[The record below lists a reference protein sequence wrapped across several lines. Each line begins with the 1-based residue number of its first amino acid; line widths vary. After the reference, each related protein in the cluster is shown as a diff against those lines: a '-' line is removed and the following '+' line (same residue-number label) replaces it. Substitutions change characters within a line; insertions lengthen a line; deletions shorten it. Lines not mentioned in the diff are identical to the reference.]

1 MRRLWAYLIVVFT
14 ALVAVFASFT
24 HVIGGVT
31 TNGEFETRREFT
43 FQLTE
48 RAKEDDDVDPK
59 ALDDNSAKDMAE
71 IMKSR
76 LEKYNVSSYDLRTS
90 GNDTVYVSFS
100 ADSDSKY
107 QQIVTYLCFS
117 GSFALVNQN
126 DDIVEG
132 KDFLN
137 GNAYTKS
144 YAVNEYPTVIIP
156 IKTENSDYQ
165 AVIQG
170 AKDNP
175 ETKEATEE
183 GAEAESVGRIYL
195 LYNWQKG
202 ETYQTLKAANT
213 LESKILMQIDFTP
226 DEEEEGLYYDSNK
239 NSFFRTCGFQDANG
253 NGVADP
259 NEVSAAYDLADYF
272 VNLFSASA
280 LDYEVKCIRGLA
292 SGTEVWLDAKTE
304 EVLSLEGKLV
314 WNRTLTAVIA
324 AIVILTLLLV
334 FFYKMGA
341 ISTLTT
347 ALVSVFF
354 AILVMVKSG
363 LEYNVL
369 GVVGLVLVAIL
380 SIISGVIYLNK
391 IKEDCYKGHTI
402 KKANTE
408 ASKKSLLPICDIHL
422 VALVVGVMCY
432 VLGGAALR
440 SFGAILGIGSV
451 ISFVINTLGLKGLM
465 WLLTNATFLNN
476 RYDLLG
482 INPENVPDHMAEEKQ
497 TFYGAYT
504 EKSFSK
510 HKKAVSI
517 FACFAFLLSVAGMI
531 SAAALRG
538 GDLFKNTGS
547 SKLGSEIY
555 IQNRIIAN
563 NDEKSPLDD
572 NSLDTI
578 LDNILIQK
586 TAGVD
591 IDQSEVVA
599 EGEKPTTYVVLAD
612 YISKRV
618 IFATSES
625 KIEEEIAN
633 NYVDTYFYLTL
644 NKNLTGDETAEIR
657 GVVGSTTTLSE
668 VFGEYFDETSTFTPK
683 SDKEFTTMSLKSVST
698 VANASSPKWDK
709 IVLATAVAILII
721 TVYLMLRYRLS
732 RGLASIIFPTLASA
746 VILGI
751 MLLFNFF
758 LTIPANVAI
767 AVPVVTLFSYFFTI
781 QFFNRERELLA
792 DEKVKDNS
800 KEHRSEVAMR
810 ALGIA
815 YTPILATAVLGIYCL
830 INFFGFGPSNIS
842 VAYVAMFVGSI
853 IALAFISCLVVPS
866 CNLLFGWFSKVKIN
880 IRRPKKN
887 KTGKPVHK
895 SAEPEEAIFIGIND

>member
-24 HVIGGVT
+24 HIIGGVT
-31 TNGEFETRREFT
+31 TNGEYETRREFT

-48 RAKEDDDVDPK
+48 REKEDDDVDPK
-59 ALDDNSAKDMAE
+59 PLNDNSAKEMAE

-76 LEKYNVSSYDLRTS
+76 LEKYNVSSYDVRTS

-107 QQIVTYLCFS
+107 QQIITYLCFS

-132 KDFLN
+132 KDFIN
-137 GNAYTKS
+137 GKAYTKS
-144 YAVNEYPTVIIP
+144 YVVNEYPTVIIP
-156 IKTENSDYQ
+156 VKTESSDYQ

-183 GAEAESVGRIYL
+183 EGEAESVARVYL

-213 LESKILMQIDFTP
+213 LDSKILMQIEFTP
-226 DEEEEGLYYDSNK
+226 DESEEGLYYDSNK

-253 NGVADP
+253 NGMADP

-272 VNLFSASA
+272 VNLFSASE
-280 LDYEVKCIRGLA
+280 LDYDVKCIRGLA
-292 SGTEVWLDAKTE
+292 SGTEVWLNAKTE

-324 AIVILTLLLV
+324 AIVIITLLLV

-341 ISTLTT
+341 ISALATT
-347 ALVSVFF
+347 MVSVFF
-354 AILVMVKSG
+354 AILIMVKAG
-363 LEYNVL
+363 LEYNAL
-369 GVVGLVLVAIL
+369 GVVGLVLIAIL
-380 SIISGVIYLNK
+380 SIVSSVIYLNK

-408 ASKKSLLPICDIHL
+408 ASKKSLLPIADIHF
-422 VALVVGVMCY
+422 VALAVGVMCY
-432 VLGGAALR
+432 LLGGTALR
-440 SFGAILGIGSV
+440 TFSAVLGIGSV
-451 ISFVINTLGLKGLM
+451 ISFIICTLGLKGIM
-465 WLLTNATFLNN
+465 WLLTNSQTMNN

-504 EKSFSK
+504 EKNFSK
-510 HKKAVSI
+510 HKKSVSVVVSL
-517 FACFAFLLSVAGMI
+517 AFVLSIAGMI

-538 GDLFKNTGS
+538 GDLFKKGAS
-547 SKLGSEIY
+547 SNLGSEIY
-555 IQNRIIAN
+555 VQNRIISN
-563 NDEKSPLDD
+563 NSEVSPLTD
-572 NSLDTI
+572 NTLDTI
-578 LDNILIQK
+578 LNNVLIQK

-591 IDQSEVVA
+591 IDQSEVVP

-612 YISKRV
+612 YVSSRV
-618 IFATSES
+618 TFTVSES

-633 NYVDTYFYLTL
+633 NYVDTYFYLSL
-644 NKNLTGDETAEIR
+644 NKKLTGNEVAEIR
-657 GVVGSTTTLSE
+657 GIPSAEATTLNE
-668 VFGEYFDETSTFTPK
+668 VFENYFNETSTFTSSISNSITLK
-683 SDKEFTTMSLKSVST
+683 KVTTV
-698 VANASSPKWDK
+698 VNASTPKWDK
-709 IVLATAVAILII
+709 IIFGTAIAVLII

-732 RGLASIIFPTLASA
+732 RGLASIAFPVIGSA
-746 VILGI
+746 ITLGI
-751 MLLFNFF
+751 MLFFNIFF
-758 LTIPANVAI
+758 DIPANVAI
-767 AVPVVTLFSYFFTI
+767 AVPVVAIFSYFVLI

-800 KEHRSEVAMR
+800 KEHRAQVAMR

-842 VAYVAMFVGSI
+842 VAYVAMFVGCI
-853 IALAFISCLVVPS
+853 IALAIISSLVVPA
-866 CNLLFGWFSKVKIN
+866 CNWLYGLFSKVKID

>member
-24 HVIGGVT
+24 HIIGGVT
-31 TNGEFETRREFT
+31 TNGEYETRREFT

-48 RAKEDDDVDPK
+48 REKEDDDVDPK
-59 ALDDNSAKDMAE
+59 PLNDNSAKEMAE

-76 LEKYNVSSYDLRTS
+76 LEKYNVSSYDVRTS

-107 QQIVTYLCFS
+107 QQIITYLCFS

-132 KDFLN
+132 KDFIN
-137 GNAYTKS
+137 GKAYTKS
-144 YAVNEYPTVIIP
+144 YVVNEYPTVIIP
-156 IKTENSDYQ
+156 VKTESSDYQ

-183 GAEAESVGRIYL
+183 EGEAESVARVYL

-213 LESKILMQIDFTP
+213 LDSKILMQIEFTP
-226 DEEEEGLYYDSNK
+226 DESEEGLYYDSNK

-253 NGVADP
+253 NGMADP

-272 VNLFSASA
+272 VNLFSASE
-280 LDYEVKCIRGLA
+280 LDYDVKCIRGLA
-292 SGTEVWLDAKTE
+292 SGTEVWLNAKTE

-324 AIVILTLLLV
+324 AIVIITLLLV

-341 ISTLTT
+341 ISALATT
-347 ALVSVFF
+347 MVSVFF
-354 AILVMVKSG
+354 AILIMVKAG
-363 LEYNVL
+363 LEYNAL
-369 GVVGLVLVAIL
+369 GVVGLVLIAIL
-380 SIISGVIYLNK
+380 SIVSSVIYLNK

-408 ASKKSLLPICDIHL
+408 ASKKSLLPIADIHF
-422 VALVVGVMCY
+422 VALAVGVMCY
-432 VLGGAALR
+432 LLGGTALR
-440 SFGAILGIGSV
+440 TFSAVLGIGSV
-451 ISFVINTLGLKGLM
+451 ISFIICTLGLKGIM
-465 WLLTNATFLNN
+465 WLLTNSQTMNN

-504 EKSFSK
+504 EKNFSK
-510 HKKAVSI
+510 HKKSVSVVVSL
-517 FACFAFLLSVAGMI
+517 AFVLSIAGMI

-538 GDLFKNTGS
+538 GDLFKKGAS
-547 SKLGSEIY
+547 SNLGSEIY
-555 IQNRIIAN
+555 VQNRIISN
-563 NDEKSPLDD
+563 NSEVSPLTD
-572 NSLDTI
+572 NTLDTI
-578 LDNILIQK
+578 LNNVLIQK

-591 IDQSEVVA
+591 IDQSEVVP

-612 YISKRV
+612 YVSSRV
-618 IFATSES
+618 TFTVSES

-633 NYVDTYFYLTL
+633 NYVDTYFYLSL
-644 NKNLTGDETAEIR
+644 NKKLTGNEVAEIR
-657 GVVGSTTTLSE
+657 GIPSAEATTLNE
-668 VFGEYFDETSTFTPK
+668 VFENYFNETSTFTSSISNSITLK
-683 SDKEFTTMSLKSVST
+683 KVTTV
-698 VANASSPKWDK
+698 VNASTPKWDK
-709 IVLATAVAILII
+709 IIFGTAIAVLII

-732 RGLASIIFPTLASA
+732 RGLASIAFPVIGSA
-746 VILGI
+746 ITLGI
-751 MLLFNFF
+751 MLFFNIFF
-758 LTIPANVAI
+758 DISANVAI
-767 AVPVVTLFSYFFTI
+767 AVPVVAIFSYFVLI

-800 KEHRSEVAMR
+800 KEHRAQVAMR

-842 VAYVAMFVGSI
+842 VAYVAMFVGCI
-853 IALAFISCLVVPS
+853 IALAIISSLVVPA
-866 CNLLFGWFSKVKIN
+866 CNWLYGLFSKVKID

>member
-24 HVIGGVT
+24 HIIGGVT
-31 TNGEFETRREFT
+31 TNGEYETRREFT

-48 RAKEDDDVDPK
+48 REKEDDDVDPK
-59 ALDDNSAKDMAE
+59 PLNDNSAKEMAE

-76 LEKYNVSSYDLRTS
+76 LEKYNVSSYDVRTS

-107 QQIVTYLCFS
+107 QQIITYLCFS

-132 KDFLN
+132 KDFIN
-137 GNAYTKS
+137 GKAYTKS
-144 YAVNEYPTVIIP
+144 YVVNEYPTVIIP
-156 IKTENSDYQ
+156 VKTESSDYQ

-183 GAEAESVGRIYL
+183 EGEAESVARVYL

-202 ETYQTLKAANT
+202 ETYQTLKSANT
-213 LESKILMQIDFTP
+213 LDSKILMQIEFTP
-226 DEEEEGLYYDSNK
+226 DESEEGLYYDSNK

-253 NGVADP
+253 NGMADP

-272 VNLFSASA
+272 VNLFSASE
-280 LDYEVKCIRGLA
+280 LDYDVKCIRGLA
-292 SGTEVWLDAKTE
+292 SGTEVWLNAKTE

-324 AIVILTLLLV
+324 AIVIITLLLV

-341 ISTLTT
+341 ISALATT
-347 ALVSVFF
+347 MVSVFF
-354 AILVMVKSG
+354 AILIMVKAG
-363 LEYNVL
+363 LEYNAL
-369 GVVGLVLVAIL
+369 GVVGLVLIAIL
-380 SIISGVIYLNK
+380 SIVSSVIYLNK

-408 ASKKSLLPICDIHL
+408 ASKKSLLPIADIHF
-422 VALVVGVMCY
+422 VALAVGVMCY
-432 VLGGAALR
+432 LLGGTALR
-440 SFGAILGIGSV
+440 TFSAVLGIGSV
-451 ISFVINTLGLKGLM
+451 ISFIICTLGLKGIM
-465 WLLTNATFLNN
+465 WLLTNSQTMNN

-504 EKSFSK
+504 EKNFSK
-510 HKKAVSI
+510 HKKSVSVVVSL
-517 FACFAFLLSVAGMI
+517 AFVLSIAGMI

-538 GDLFKNTGS
+538 GDLFKKGAS
-547 SKLGSEIY
+547 SNLGSEIY
-555 IQNRIIAN
+555 VQNRIISN
-563 NDEKSPLDD
+563 NSEVSPLTD
-572 NSLDTI
+572 NTLDTI
-578 LDNILIQK
+578 LNNVLIQK

-591 IDQSEVVA
+591 IDQSEVVP

-612 YISKRV
+612 YVSSRV
-618 IFATSES
+618 TFTVSES

-633 NYVDTYFYLTL
+633 NYVDTYFYLSL
-644 NKNLTGDETAEIR
+644 NKKLTGNEVAEIR
-657 GVVGSTTTLSE
+657 GIPSAEATTLNE
-668 VFGEYFDETSTFTPK
+668 VFENYFNETSTFTSSISNSITLK
-683 SDKEFTTMSLKSVST
+683 KVTTV
-698 VANASSPKWDK
+698 VNASTPKWDK
-709 IVLATAVAILII
+709 IIFGTAIAVLII

-732 RGLASIIFPTLASA
+732 RGLASIAFPVIGSA
-746 VILGI
+746 ITLGI
-751 MLLFNFF
+751 MLFFNIFF
-758 LTIPANVAI
+758 DIPANVAI
-767 AVPVVTLFSYFFTI
+767 AVPVVAIFSYFVLI

-800 KEHRSEVAMR
+800 KEHRAQVAMR

-842 VAYVAMFVGSI
+842 VAYVAMFVGCI
-853 IALAFISCLVVPS
+853 IALAIISSLVVPA
-866 CNLLFGWFSKVKIN
+866 CNWLYGLFSKVKID